1 MNGKND
7 SKSKNNYI
15 VMLSNRKQKNHY
27 NFGKTITNAGEFTT
41 DSMSVT
47 IIIVRVSNLCER
59 VRIDGNLLS
68 NL

>member
-27 NFGKTITNAGEFTT
+27 NFGKTITNVGEFTT

-47 IIIVRVSNLCER
+47 YYNCESLQSMR
-59 VRIDGNLLS
+59 ES
-68 NL
+68 SC